1 MTTRDLIS
9 KRIKEIRR
17 QRGLSQAQ
25 LAHPELSDSYI
36 SLIESGSR
44 TPTPAVLELIASK
57 LDCSVSYLVNGVT
70 AEEMEELELTL
81 RYARMAL
88 ENGEIAEARKRYTE
102 LLANPVLPSLTSL
115 RLEAEYGAALAAEA
129 CGELQEAI
137 NLLTRIRDS
146 AEELMTDERRVA
158 VAIALSR
165 CYHDLG
171 ETALAIE
178 VAEKEI
184 SQMSGAGWTDELIE
198 LGSTLLA
205 SYFDRGDLLRAHHY
219 AKELLSAAEALGTP
233 RAIVAANWNAA
244 HVADLLGN
252 GEEAVPL
259 AERAMVVQSEN
270 GEPRNIAR
278 LRTAYAAIRL
288 RNRPDESAACRDL
301 LLRAERELRES
312 ASSTLDLA
320 FCLQH
325 LAIAELGLGHVELA
339 IDYAQRAIDLLENHP
354 DVRADVQ
361 VILGQAYL
369 LLGRRRE
376 AAAQV
381 NAAIEVMELGPIQRT
396 TAESWLTAAAVLEGA
411 GDQENSAIAYMRA
424 MECGGL

>member
-9 KRIKEIRR
+9 KRIKEMRLR
-17 QRGLSQAQ
+17 RGLSQAQ

-57 LDCSVSYLVNGVT
+57 LDCSVSYLVNGVH

-81 RYARMAL
+81 RYAQMAL
-88 ENGEIAEARKRYTE
+88 ENGEAAEARKQYAD
-102 LLANPVLPSLTSL
+102 LLNNPALASLTSL
-115 RLEAEYGAALAAEA
+115 WLDAQYGAALAAEA
-129 CGELQEAI
+129 CGDLQEAVSI
-137 NLLTRIRDS
+137 LTRLRETADDS
-146 AEELMTDERRVA
+146 MTRERRI
-158 VAIALSR
+158 AIALALSR

-171 ETALAIE
+171 ETGLAIE

-184 SQMSGAGWTDELIE
+184 NQMSGTGWTDELIE

-219 AKELLSAAEALGTP
+219 AKELLAAAEALGTP

-244 HVADLLGN
+244 HVADLLGK
-252 GEEAVPL
+252 GDEAVPL
-259 AERAMVVQSEN
+259 AERALVVQSEN
-270 GEPRNIAR
+270 GDPRNLAR

-288 RNRPDESAACRDL
+288 RNRPEESTACRDV

-312 ASSTLDLA
+312 ASSKLDLA
-320 FCLQH
+320 LCLQH
-325 LAIAELGLGHVELA
+325 LAIAEMELGRVEQA
-339 IDYAQRAIDLLENHP
+339 VDYASRSMELLENHP
-354 DVRADVQ
+354 DVRAEVQ
-361 VILGQAYL
+361 IILGQAQL
-369 LLGRRRE
+369 LLGRREE
-376 AAAQV
+376 AIAQV
-381 NAAIEVMELGPIQRT
+381 NAAIKVLEQGPIHRT
-396 TAESWLTAAAVLEGA
+396 MAESWLTAAAILEDA
-411 GDQENSAIAYMRA
+411 GDQENSALAYMRA